1 MLVAVDVRPW
11 VLSLYVLLDVRVL
24 CARATGFRRGE
35 GGWAGGFIFS
45 ESIVELGSVGGQCLF
60 IFLPLCLAATSCIL
74 RKVFSIES

>member
-24 CARATGFRRGE
+24 CARAIGFRRGE

-45 ESIVELGSVGGQCLF
+45 ESIVELGSV
-60 IFLPLCLAATSCIL
+60 
-74 RKVFSIES
+74 V